1 MCFFILFFSCF
12 LSPPLPSE
20 RVWNLKSLFVVK
32 NKERK
37 RKAKWNLCDKNG
49 ISFEYLLKVLVNW
62 TAFFSRKNAL
72 PTFTR
77 RIKLLL
83 GLFTFDKTCVP
94 TVHGVS
100 LFNRV
105 WWWTQTVFIWFYN
118 AEINLIFKSI
128 VESAIF
134 AWIFLFIIMKRLQ
147 HFALFARFES

>member
-1 MCFFILFFSCF
+1 MFFYSLLLVLS
-12 LSPPLPSE
+12 LPSPPLRKS
-20 RVWNLKSLFVVK
+20 RNLKSLFVVK

-100 LFNRV
+100 FFNRV